1 MSTLI
6 TGATG
11 LVGTRLA
18 KQIDSV
24 VATSRNAE
32 SAKAKL
38 GDSVHV
44 VQWKSVDQPLDLSGV
59 PKTSSVVN
67 LMGDSIAKGRW
78 SDAKK
83 KSIRESRVQG
93 TEQLVDAVLKLDPLP
108 EVFVSASAVGYYGS
122 RGDEELTESSSK
134 GTGFLAD
141 VCDEWEQATSRLK
154 EAGVRTVI
162 VRIGIVLAREGGAL
176 AEMLTPFKLGV
187 GGPLG
192 NGSQYFPWVHIDDLV
207 GIILHSINTSN
218 VSGVLN
224 AAAPGIVTNKQWTAA
239 LAKQLHRPALLPV
252 PKFALRLAIGEF
264 ADSLF
269 FSQNVKPDAALAAGY
284 QFKFSDLESALANLI
299 D

>member
-207 GIILHSINTSN
+207 GIILHSINNSN

>member
-59 PKTSSVVN
+59 PKISSVVN

-239 LAKQLHRPALLPV
+239 LAKQLHRPAFLPV

>member
-59 PKTSSVVN
+59 PKVSSVVN

-239 LAKQLHRPALLPV
+239 LAKKLHRPALLPV

>member
-59 PKTSSVVN
+59 PKISSVVN

>member
-59 PKTSSVVN
+59 PKISSVVN

-239 LAKQLHRPALLPV
+239 LAKQLHRPAFLPV

-284 QFKFSDLESALANLI
+284 QLSLI
-299 D
+299 HI